1 MKPALEKQKPAFMS
15 SLTLAHLDLGS
26 DAPKI
31 CGVKFV
37 SASTLTDEVTLD
49 VGVRIVANK
58 KSFAADLKMVS
69 HLGATVCLSL
79 RELLLVGTLRVT
91 LNPLADYW
99 PCFGGLNL
107 SFTE

>member
-1 MKPALEKQKPAFMS
+1 MS
-15 SLTLAHLDLGS
+15 ALTLAHLDLGS

-37 SASTLTDEVTLD
+37 SANTLTDEVTLD
-49 VGVRIVANK
+49 VGIRIVANK
-58 KSFAADLKMVS
+58 KTFAADLKMVS
-69 HLGATVCLSL
+69 HVGATVYLSL
-79 RELLLVGTLRVT
+79 RDLLLVGTLRVT

-107 SFTE
+107 SFTECV